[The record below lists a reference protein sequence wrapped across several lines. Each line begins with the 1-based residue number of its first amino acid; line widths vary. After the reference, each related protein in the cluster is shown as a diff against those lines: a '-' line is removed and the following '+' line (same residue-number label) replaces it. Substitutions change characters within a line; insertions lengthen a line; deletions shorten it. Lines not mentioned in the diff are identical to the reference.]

1 MNGDERRKKI
11 INILSS
17 SKSPVAGVALAKELD
32 VSRQVIVQDIALLR
46 ANGAAIFSTNRGY
59 LIQADK
65 QYSRVLK
72 VVHEDDEVEEELSTI
87 VDAGGHVKDVFVY
100 HKVYGVI
107 RANMDIKSR
116 RDVRNYLEEIRTGK
130 SSLLK
135 NVTSG
140 YHYHTICAE
149 SEEVLDAI
157 LILGRQQ
164 DISVENTYDTS
175 LMEAFRI
182 PSGTAVE
189 LYATTLHYA
198 PCNASDGGFLVA
210 IVLPKGTNEAL
221 EHPHTGG
228 ED

>member
-157 LILGRQQ
+157 Q
-164 DISVENTYDTS
+164 E
-175 LMEAFRI
+175 
-182 PSGTAVE
+182 E
-189 LYATTLHYA
+189 LKQKRL
-198 PCNASDGGFLVA
+198 PCKAAGL
-210 IVLPKGTNEAL
+210 
-221 EHPHTGG
+221 
-228 ED
+228 

>member
-17 SKSPVAGVALAKELD
+17 SKSPVAGVALAKEL

-100 HKVYGVI
+100 HKVY
-107 RANMDIKSR
+107 
-116 RDVRNYLEEIRTGK
+116 
-130 SSLLK
+130 
-135 NVTSG
+135 
-140 YHYHTICAE
+140 
-149 SEEVLDAI
+149 
-157 LILGRQQ
+157 
-164 DISVENTYDTS
+164 
-175 LMEAFRI
+175 
-182 PSGTAVE
+182 
-189 LYATTLHYA
+189 
-198 PCNASDGGFLVA
+198 
-210 IVLPKGTNEAL
+210 
-221 EHPHTGG
+221 
-228 ED
+228 

>member
-100 HKVYGVI
+100 HKSTEYSAPIWTSSPDVMSEI
-107 RANMDIKSR
+107 TWRKS
-116 RDVRNYLEEIRTGK
+116 VQE
-130 SSLLK
+130 SPAFLK
-135 NVTSG
+135 
-140 YHYHTICAE
+140 
-149 SEEVLDAI
+149 
-157 LILGRQQ
+157 
-164 DISVENTYDTS
+164 
-175 LMEAFRI
+175 M
-182 PSGTAVE
+182 
-189 LYATTLHYA
+189 
-198 PCNASDGGFLVA
+198 
-210 IVLPKGTNEAL
+210 
-221 EHPHTGG
+221 
-228 ED
+228 

>member
-87 VDAGGHVKDVFVY
+87 VDAGGH
-100 HKVYGVI
+100 GC
-107 RANMDIKSR
+107 STG
-116 RDVRNYLEEIRTGK
+116 RNYRRYILWK
-130 SSLLK
+130 PCFLCSSPCG
-135 NVTSG
+135 NG
-140 YHYHTICAE
+140 YHET
-149 SEEVLDAI
+149 
-157 LILGRQQ
+157 
-164 DISVENTYDTS
+164 
-175 LMEAFRI
+175 
-182 PSGTAVE
+182 
-189 LYATTLHYA
+189 
-198 PCNASDGGFLVA
+198 
-210 IVLPKGTNEAL
+210 
-221 EHPHTGG
+221 
-228 ED
+228 